1 MILLTLNCYC
11 INKRNNIEFLILCA
25 SLTAPGST
33 VCNWVRCPCIVEEHE
48 LKKRLKWRPRF
59 RSISS
64 SGYKKVLKTQSLR
77 YIHANSCSWRNFEC
91 LNLKKHGSSKVKS
104 RLTVPC
110 EGTDQC
116 YLPRGF
122 SIRDAKEHH
131 PEEQRVWSPSCSFW
145 STVATNIYGLEWLL
159 SLFFE
164 ALEKGVPQSSW
175 HWQEAEH
182 VPQSFLCR
190 PCWRARNSPTLVS
203 TSVSAWNFEHVEML
217 VVE

>member
-25 SLTAPGST
+25 SLTASGST

-48 LKKRLKWRPRF
+48 LKKRLKWRRRF
-59 RSISS
+59 LSISS

-77 YIHANSCSWRNFEC
+77 YIHANSCSWWNFEC
-91 LNLKKHGSSKVKS
+91 LNLKNM
-104 RLTVPC
+104 
-110 EGTDQC
+110 EGEEV
-116 YLPRGF
+116 LLSMWGHRSMLLARGF

-131 PEEQRVWSPSCSFW
+131 PEEQRVWSPSCSFLHI
-145 STVATNIYGLEWLL
+145 SLATNIYGLEWLL

-190 PCWRARNSPTLVS
+190 PCWRARNSPT
-203 TSVSAWNFEHVEML
+203 
-217 VVE
+217 